1 MPARVPSA
9 DELRASAAA
18 IGIDLTDDDLERLL
32 GFLRVL
38 LPQIDELQHVVPRDI
53 APAAL
58 YRPELEA

>member
-18 IGIDLTDDDLERLL
+18 IGIKLTDDDLERLL

-38 LPQIDELQHVVPRDI
+38 LPQIEELQHVVPRDG